1 MATLRLTFLYPNLLR
16 SIRSCEPAS
25 RQSLANPIHRTAAR
39 RRAGFHSTP
48 QSEQEAFAQQR
59 YGTANEPKLPPPP
72 KPKGDLEPTQNITQ
86 ELQSAETKLEA
97 RPAEQELKK
106 DADTSPERIEP
117 PPPPLEETSIP
128 PVSQDTQTPPE
139 QAAEAPTQQTPL
151 DTVLAIPPP
160 SEAADNKPPHLATP
174 PYVHH
179 FDTYTLVRNL
189 EGGGFT
195 QDQAVTV
202 MKAIRSLLA
211 INLDIAKE
219 GLVSKS
225 DVENET
231 YLFRAACSELRTALQ
246 TSRTTEIQA
255 QRSHRAHLFHE
266 SDIITQRITQEL
278 MGLREDLKGMMSDRK
293 MAVQTEQR
301 LMTSRIQELNYKIT
315 VLLNSDSRSEVEGL
329 RWVLTRRAA
338 MAIVV
343 AALMMLGTLK
353 YSSYRLR
360 EEEERQKKLAKSI
373 PSGFSSPVAPRE
385 IGTQT
390 EGG

>member
-1 MATLRLTFLYPNLLR
+1 MAAPRLTFLYPNLLR
-16 SIRSCEPAS
+16 SIRSCEPAT
-25 RQSLANPIHRTAAR
+25 RQSLANPVHRTAAR
-39 RRAGFHSTP
+39 CRTGFHTTH
-48 QSEQEAFAQQR
+48 QSQQETFAQQR

-72 KPKGDLEPTQNITQ
+72 KPKKDFEPTQNITQ
-86 ELQSAETKLEA
+86 ELQSTETKRDP
-97 RPAEQELKK
+97 RPAEQEPKK
-106 DADTSPERIEP
+106 DADTSPERVAP
-117 PPPPLEETSIP
+117 PDPPVEETSTP
-128 PVSQDTQTPPE
+128 PVSQDAQTPPE
-139 QAAEAPTQQTPL
+139 QSAEASTQQNPL
-151 DTVLAIPPP
+151 DAVLSIPPP
-160 SEAADNKPPHLATP
+160 SETTEHKPPHLATP

-231 YLFRAACSELRTALQ
+231 YLFRAACSEMSSALQASRTAENQ
-246 TSRTTEIQA
+246 G
-255 QRSHRAHLFHE
+255 QRAHRAHLFHE

-278 MGLREDLKGMMSDRK
+278 MGLKEDLKGMMSDRK

-301 LMTSRIQELNYKIT
+301 LMASRIQELNYKIT

-338 MAIVV
+338 MAIVL
-343 AALMMLGTLK
+343 AAAMMLGALK
-353 YSSYRLR
+353 YSSWKLR
-360 EEEERQKKLAKSI
+360 EEEEREKKLAKSMPLAI
-373 PSGFSSPVAPRE
+373 SSTVASRE

-390 EGG
+390 